1 MYGTP
6 HTVSDVMTRTVVALA
21 SGAPFKD
28 IVRAIRRWQVSALPV
43 LDEDR
48 RVVGVVSEADLLPK
62 EEFRNRTP
70 DRYTRMHRGGDL
82 AKAGAR
88 TAGEVMTAPALTVR
102 ADATLAQAAR
112 TMAQYGVRRLPV
124 VDEAGVLRGIVS
136 RSDLLQVFLR
146 EDADIEQEVR
156 RDVIAP
162 LFPEPLEPILVR
174 VRDGVVRITG
184 RVADTAFVPVAVRL
198 ARAVE
203 GVVDVDCA
211 LTGPPRRVDLDA
223 DLPDVPEARAAGDP
237 TGRKGSGCPGDD
249 PDRPLTCDGR
259 T

>member
-21 SGAPFKD
+21 AEAPFKD
-28 IVRAIRRWQVSALPV
+28 IVRAIRQWQVSALPV
-43 LDEDR
+43 LDENR
-48 RVVGVVSEADLLPK
+48 RVLGVVSEADLLPK
-62 EEFRNRTP
+62 EEFRDRTP

-88 TAGEVMTAPALTVR
+88 TAGELMTAPALTVR

-124 VDEAGVLRGIVS
+124 VDETGVLRGIVS

-146 EDADIEQEVR
+146 EDADIEEEVR
-156 RDVIAP
+156 REVIAP
-162 LFPEPLEPILVR
+162 LFPAPLEPIRVQ

-203 GVVDVDCA
+203 GVVDVDCR
-211 LTGPPRRVDLDA
+211 LVGPPRRVDLDA
-223 DLPDVPEARAAGDP
+223 DLPDVPEAEAEAEAEAETDGDP
-237 TGRKGSGCPGDD
+237 TG
-249 PDRPLTCDGR
+249 PDEVRMSP
-259 T
+259 